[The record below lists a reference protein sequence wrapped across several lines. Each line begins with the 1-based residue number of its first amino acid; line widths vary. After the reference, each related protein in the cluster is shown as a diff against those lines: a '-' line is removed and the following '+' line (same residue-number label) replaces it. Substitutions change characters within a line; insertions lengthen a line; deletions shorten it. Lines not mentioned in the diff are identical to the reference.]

1 MARFYFVVAFNLVA
15 ITRAETRRNFTAAFI
30 PLTPVKRFCGC
41 ALLLVRAMALFAGGA
56 IHLVAAI
63 TKARARCEFA
73 AFFPFAP
80 FKRHGGE
87 AFFFVRAMLRFAA
100 GTSQLVFMTRA
111 PTLRLSAATVPLAIL
126 KGLTGEAFHV
136 LAWNLLRASFIFA
149 VGTFD
154 VVFFPSA
161 PTESLF
167 FAHIFQKFRTLL
179 AFGVTQ
185 HRIQKFRTL
194 LAFSVQQ
201 HRIPNDI

>member
-1 MARFYFVVAFNLVA
+1 MARYAVVALDLVS
-15 ITRAETRRNFTAAFI
+15 ITCADTRRKFAAAFI

-41 ALLLVRAMALFAGGA
+41 ALFTFIAMAHFAGGA
-56 IHLVAAI
+56 CHLVAI
-63 TKARARCEFA
+63 TCARARCEFA
-73 AFFPFAP
+73 AFFPLTI

-87 AFFFVRAMLRFAA
+87 AFLFLRAMLRFAA
-100 GTSQLVFMTRA
+100 GTSHLVFMTRA
-111 PTLRLSAATVPLAIL
+111 PTPGLSAAKVPLAIL
-126 KGLTGEAFHV
+126 KGLTGVAFHV
-136 LAWNLLRASFIFA
+136 LILLRLLRASFFFA

-161 PTESLF
+161 PTECLF

-179 AFGVTQ
+179 AFGVRQ

-201 HRIPNDI
+201 HRIPNDV